1 MSTEMNPGPGQKKPK
16 PANRGFFGLT
26 VSRPIAMG
34 VIFVTLV
41 LLGTIAYTR
50 IPLQFLPGGISG
62 SRFTVIVPNPGS
74 TAQENVD
81 KVARILEEQFST
93 LAEIDEISSRSSS
106 GQVRIRVK
114 YNGEANTDLAKAE
127 LRDRIER
134 ARPDLPDTVD
144 EIYVWASD
152 DGDMPI
158 MWFAIVAD
166 ERSDDIA
173 TLIDKRV
180 QKSLEGVDGVSRVN
194 IFGLL
199 DESIR
204 IFLDVDK
211 VAAAQLDLNGLVQR
225 LSTDNFALPLG
236 EVSEG
241 GKDFILRSDM
251 RFKDLDDIRDYPVRP
266 GLRLGELATVER
278 VNSVRDRVTRINGG
292 YAYYGMVQ
300 KEGSANVVAV
310 GEELQAVM
318 DGFETDP
325 RLEGK
330 LSAEVFFNQANFIKS
345 SLDRLQGTA
354 LQGGGLAVLVLFLF
368 LRRARMT
375 LCVALCIPV
384 SALLAIAF
392 ESFRG
397 QSFNVLT
404 MTGLTLGIG
413 MLVDNAVVVV
423 ESIARQ
429 RSMGESPKRAAV
441 LGARDV
447 GLAVSLATMTSVVVF
462 LPLIFMGGQRMS
474 IFLQAMGVP
483 LCASLVFSLFV
494 ALFFIPTSA
503 ARVIGD
509 RPRWAQAVADRIAP
523 VVAAPVRLFAYAIG
537 GLRVALFG
545 LMKGLYAFE
554 KLVLSVVG
562 SPLRVLLAGGV
573 GYLGFLAFT
582 RVSAL
587 GAVGTDLSE
596 LGAPGGTVSALQAT
610 SPIIIQVASAL
621 VVVLLLVTPKLRKRA
636 VAGPARPSSFVP
648 GGSSV
653 VAWVQALNRSLLRWT
668 MANRPLAIFLSV
680 IALAS
685 IVIPAKNS
693 ALTAFGEDEDTSE
706 LSFDVELEA
715 NFTLAEASREIQR
728 YEEFVKPFQEEMGFE
743 NIVARFDSDGGDVD
757 LRWPDRLDPDVLE
770 EHRAT
775 LRARLPKFAGHRVS
789 FSGDPEA
796 AEGSKQFV
804 SFELRGT
811 DPDKLGDL
819 GQAAVAILEKVPG
832 LTDVRTA
839 TEDAPD
845 QLLLEVD
852 GDTAFS
858 YGLNSQSAL
867 RNVGWALRGAQ
878 LPRFQEQDKE
888 TPLLIEYDTTATA
901 GLDTLKDLSI
911 FGENGAVP
919 LSTFST
925 IRFEPSPSSISR
937 RNGQI
942 SFQVTA
948 RLSDP
953 TRQAEL
959 VEEGYAALD
968 GLDMPRGYSLGRDN
982 SVVVQ
987 GMQEMKDLKNAM
999 ILSVVLVFLLMGIL
1013 FESLLLPLSVL
1024 TTIPFAILGAFWTLY
1039 ITGTPMDSIGW
1050 IGIII
1055 LVGVVVN
1062 NGIVLIDKIHRLR
1075 VNEGLPRA
1083 EAVVEGA
1090 AARVRPILM
1099 TALTTV
1105 VGLLP
1110 MALGDAP
1117 AQGIDYRALSTCV
1130 AGGLAICTFFT
1141 LWVVPLSYTLI
1152 DDLSIHLTWLGKR
1165 AFGAGTPEG
1174 QGPAPSSPTGDQ
1186 PASDRKVDDWTGP
1199 GSLAGSIAGS

>member
-1 MSTEMNPGPGQKKPK
+1 MSAQPTRKQKA
-16 PANRGFFGLT
+16 ANRGFFGMT

-41 LLGTIAYTR
+41 LLGVIAYTR
-50 IPLQFLPGGISG
+50 IPLQFLPGGIQG

-93 LAEIDEISSRSSS
+93 LPEIDEISSRSSA
-106 GQVRIRVK
+106 GTVRIRVK

-134 ARPDLPDTVD
+134 ARPELPDTVD

-180 QKSLEGVDGVSRVN
+180 QKSLEAVDGVSRVN

-204 IFLDVDK
+204 IFLDEEK
-211 VAAAQLDLNGLVQR
+211 VAAARLDLGSLVQR
-225 LSTDNFALPLG
+225 LSTDNFAQPLG

-241 GKDFILRSDM
+241 GREFILRSDM
-251 RFKDLDDIRDYPVRP
+251 RFKDLDDIRQYPVRP

-330 LSAEVFFNQANFIKS
+330 LKAEVFFNQADFIKS
-345 SLDRLQGTA
+345 SLERLEGTA
-354 LQGGGLAVLVLFLF
+354 VQGGGLAVLVLFLF

-375 LCVALCIPV
+375 FCVALCIPV

-392 ESFRG
+392 ESARG
-397 QSFNVLT
+397 LSFNVLT

-413 MLVDNAVVVV
+413 MLVDNAVVVI

-429 RSMGESPKRAAV
+429 RSLGESPKRSAV

-447 GLAVSLATMTSVVVF
+447 GLAVSLATMTTVVVF

-483 LCASLVFSLFV
+483 LCASLIFSLFV
-494 ALFFIPTSA
+494 ALFFIPTAA
-503 ARVIGD
+503 ARVIGE
-509 RPRWAQAVADRIAP
+509 RPAWAQRIADRMAP
-523 VVAAPVRLFAYAIG
+523 VVAAPARLLAYTIG
-537 GLRVALFG
+537 AARMAAFVVFWVLFRIEKMVLRVA
-545 LMKGLYAFE
+545 
-554 KLVLSVVG
+554 G
-562 SPLRVLLAGGV
+562 SPLRFALACGV
-573 GYLGFLAFT
+573 VYLGIRAGSE
-582 RVSAL
+582 VSDL
-587 GAVGTDLSE
+587 GSVGKDLES
-596 LGAPGGTVSALQAT
+596 LGAPAGTVGTLMKTGPILQWVPRILAA
-610 SPIIIQVASAL
+610 IIVF
-621 VVVLLLVTPKLRKRA
+621 LLPHLWKRA
-636 VAGPARPSSFVP
+636 ARGPARPESFVP
-648 GGSSV
+648 EGTSV
-653 VAWVQALNRSLLRWT
+653 VAWVQALNRSLLEWT
-668 MANRPLAIFLSV
+668 LAHRPLAFLLSV
-680 IALAS
+680 IAAFS
-685 IVIPAKNS
+685 IVIPATNTS
-693 ALTAFGEDEDTSE
+693 LTAFGDDEDTSE
-706 LSFDVELEA
+706 LSFDVDLEN
-715 NFTLAEASREIQR
+715 NFTLGEASREIQR
-728 YEEFVKPFQEEMGFE
+728 YEEFVEPLKEEMGFE
-743 NIVARFDSDGGDVD
+743 NVVARFDSGGGDVD
-757 LRWPDRLDPDVLE
+757 LRWAERLDPKVLE
-770 EHRAT
+770 AHRT
-775 LRARLPKFAGHRVS
+775 RLRSILPKFAGHRVS
-789 FSGDPEA
+789 FSGDPAA

-811 DPDKLGDL
+811 DPDKLSDL
-819 GQAAVAILEKVPG
+819 GEAAVAILEKVPG

-867 RNVGWALRGAQ
+867 RNVGWALRGSQ
-878 LPRFQEQDKE
+878 LPRFQEEDKE
-888 TPLLIEYDTTATA
+888 TPLIIEYDDTAYA
-901 GLDTLKDLSI
+901 GLDTLKDLSVW
-911 FGENGAVP
+911 GENGAVP
-919 LSTFST
+919 LATFST

-942 SFQVTA
+942 SFQITA
-948 RLSDP
+948 RVADP

-968 GLDMPRGYSLGRDN
+968 GLDLPRGYSLGRDT
-982 SVVVQ
+982 SVVTQ
-987 GMQEMKDLKNAM
+987 GLQEMKDLANAGYLA
-999 ILSVVLVFLLMGIL
+999 IVLVFLLMGIL
-1013 FESLLLPLSVL
+1013 FESVLLPLSVL
-1024 TTIPFAILGAFWTLY
+1024 TTIPFAGLGAFWTLY
-1039 ITGTPMDSIGW
+1039 ITGTPMDSIGY

-1075 VNEGLPRA
+1075 LEEGLPRKD
-1083 EAVVEGA
+1083 AVIEGA
-1090 AARVRPILM
+1090 SARVRPILM

-1105 VGLLP
+1105 FGLLP
-1110 MALGDAP
+1110 MAMGDAP
-1117 AQGIDYRALSTCV
+1117 TQGIDYRALSTCV

-1141 LWVVPLSYTLI
+1141 LWVVPLAYTLI
-1152 DDLSIHLTWLGKR
+1152 DDLSLWLTWLFQRVFSSGKR
-1165 AFGAGTPEG
+1165 GEG
-1174 QGPAPSSPTGDQ
+1174 LRFATEDMT
-1186 PASDRKVDDWTGP
+1186 AIR
-1199 GSLAGSIAGS
+1199 SLVIRDSRG

>member
-1 MSTEMNPGPGQKKPK
+1 MSADTQKDQQAAPQKAAPK
-16 PANRGFFGLT
+16 AAHRGFFGMT

-41 LLGTIAYTR
+41 LLGTIAYSR
-50 IPLQFLPGGISG
+50 IPLQFLPGGIAG
-62 SRFTVIVPNPGS
+62 TRFTVIVPNPGS

-93 LAEIDEISSRSSS
+93 LPGIEDISSRSSA
-106 GQVRIRVK
+106 GNVRLRVK
-114 YNGEANTDLAKAE
+114 YSGEANTDLAKAE

-134 ARPDLPDTVD
+134 ARPELPDTVD
-144 EIYVWASD
+144 EIRVWASD
-152 DGDMPI
+152 DGDMPV
-158 MWFAIVAD
+158 MWFAIVAE

-180 QKSLEGVDGVSRVN
+180 QKSLEGVDGVSRVS
-194 IFGLL
+194 IWGLL

-204 IFLDVDK
+204 IFLDEEK
-211 VAAAQLDLNGLVQR
+211 VMAARLDLGDLVQR
-225 LSTDNFALPLG
+225 LSSDNFAQPLG

-266 GLRLGELATVER
+266 GLRLGEIATVER
-278 VNSVRDRVTRINGG
+278 VNSVRDQITRINGG
-292 YAYYGMVQ
+292 YAYYGMVL

-310 GEELQAVM
+310 GDGLQAAM
-318 DGFETDP
+318 ESFKTDP
-325 RLEGK
+325 RLQGK
-330 LSAEVFFNQANFIKS
+330 LSAEIFFNQADFIKS
-345 SLDRLQGTA
+345 SLERLQSTA

-397 QSFNVLT
+397 ESFNVLT

-413 MLVDNAVVVV
+413 MLVDNAVVVI

-429 RSMGESPKRAAV
+429 RSFGESPKRAAV

-483 LCASLVFSLFV
+483 LCASLVFSLLV

-509 RPRWAQAVADRIAP
+509 RPTWAASIADRLAP
-523 VVAAPVRLFAYAIG
+523 LVAAPARALAYVIG
-537 GLRVALFG
+537 GFRFLLHGIF
-545 LMKGLYAFE
+545 KGLYLAE
-554 KLVLSVVG
+554 KGLLAVAG
-562 SPLRVLLAGGV
+562 SPARALLAGGV
-573 GYLGFLAFT
+573 AFLGYKAFAQTRSLGD
-582 RVSAL
+582 VGSAL
-587 GAVGTDLSE
+587 E
-596 LGAPGGTVSALQAT
+596 EIGAPGGTVGALRST
-610 SPIIIQVASAL
+610 SPTILGIAIAL
-621 VVVLLLVTPKLRKRA
+621 IATLLLVTPWLKRRA
-636 VAGPARPSSFVP
+636 VSGPRRPLNFVP
-648 GGSSV
+648 EGSSI

-668 MANRPLAIFLSV
+668 MANRPLAIALSV
-680 IALAS
+680 VALGS
-685 IVIPAKNS
+685 IVIPLGNS
-693 ALTAFGEDEDTSE
+693 SPTAFGEEEDTSE
-706 LSFDVELEA
+706 LTFDVDLED
-715 NFTLAEASREIQR
+715 NFTLSEASQEIQR
-728 YEEFVKPFQEEMGFE
+728 YETFVEPLKEEMGFK
-743 NIVARFDSDGGDVD
+743 NVVARFDSDGGDVD
-757 LRWPDRLDPDVLE
+757 LRWTERLDPKKLE
-770 EHRAT
+770 EHRKR
-775 LRARLPKFAGHRVS
+775 LRSIMPEFAGHRVS
-789 FSGDPEA
+789 FSGDAEA

-811 DPDKLGDL
+811 DPDKLAEL
-819 GQAAVAILEKVPG
+819 GVQAVAILEKVPG
-832 LTDVRTA
+832 LDDVRSSV
-839 TEDAPD
+839 EDAPD
-845 QLLLEVD
+845 QLLLELD

-867 RNVGWALRGAQ
+867 RSVGWALRGAQ
-878 LPRFQEQDKE
+878 LPRYQEENKE
-888 TPLLIEYDTTATA
+888 TPLLIEYDDTAYA
-901 GLDTLKDLSI
+901 GLNTLNDLTI
-911 FGENGAVP
+911 WGDNGAVP
-919 LSTFST
+919 LSTFSK
-925 IRFEPSPSSISR
+925 IRFEPSPSTIRR

-942 SFQVTA
+942 NFQVTA

-959 VEEGYAALD
+959 VEDGYAALD
-968 GLDMPRGYSLGRDN
+968 GLPLPRGYSLGRDE
-982 SVVVQ
+982 SVAAQ
-987 GMQEMKDLKNAM
+987 GMEEMQSLKDAM
-999 ILSVVLVFLLMGIL
+999 MLSVVLVFLLMGIL

-1039 ITGTPMDSIGW
+1039 VTGTPMDSIGW

-1075 VNEGLPRA
+1075 TEDGRSRA
-1083 EAVVEGA
+1083 DAVVEGA
-1090 AARVRPILM
+1090 SARVRPILM

-1110 MALGDAP
+1110 MAMGDAP
-1117 AQGIDYRALSTCV
+1117 TQGIDYRALSTCV

-1152 DDLSIHLTWLGKR
+1152 DDLSIKLSWLGKR
-1165 AFGAGTPEG
+1165 SFS
-1174 QGPAPSSPTGDQ
+1174 GPAKEGSVGWLSGDS
-1186 PASDRKVDDWTGP
+1186 AFAD
-1199 GSLAGSIAGS
+1199 